1 MSDEKSTNPRSI
13 AQLQQ
18 DIEDSRARLAATID
32 ELTAKAAPRA
42 LLQRE
47 KDNAKA
53 RFAAA
58 TQTPEGDL
66 RTERLAAVAGAVIV
80 VLVVRCMLRRRGH

>member
-1 MSDEKSTNPRSI
+1 MSDEKPANQSI

-18 DIEDSRARLAATID
+18 EIEAARGRLAVTID

-58 TQTPEGDL
+58 TKTPEGDL